1 MFSKPFWMAALERAI
16 RTFAQT
22 AAALIAVDVAVS
34 VIDID
39 WPYVAGVSAT
49 AAILSLLTSMTAD
62 RVGTPGPSFG
72 QEAEMRK

>member
-1 MFSKPFWMAALERAI
+1 MFNKNFWKAAFERAI

-22 AAALIAVDVAVS
+22 AAALVAVDVAVS

-49 AAILSLLTSMTAD
+49 AAVLSILTSIAAVK
-62 RVGTPGPSFG
+62 VGSPGPSFG
-72 QEAEMRK
+72 QETERQ

>member
-1 MFSKPFWMAALERAI
+1 MFSKPFWMAALERAV

-39 WPYVAGVSAT
+39 WPYVAGVSVT
-49 AAILSLLTSMTAD
+49 AAVLSVLTSIAAD
-62 RVGTPGPSFG
+62 KVGSPGPSFG
-72 QEAEMRK
+72 QETERR